1 MSRIITKLVGLF
13 HNNRKEETKTTQQI
27 FSDIDDITKVLLY
40 KNEATLQKYFSK

>member
-1 MSRIITKLVGLF
+1 MSRIITKLVGFLF
-13 HNNRKEETKTTQQI
+13 HNRKEETTQQI

>member
-13 HNNRKEETKTTQQI
+13 HNRKEETKTTQQI